1 MPNPFEL
8 YTDTDAAKRL
18 PTLPAYAAELA
29 AFLNGDLWRGSAGWI
44 GELPADAEA
53 LISMGRGIVSENVL
67 QELLTRHVAAF
78 LGKEPRWALV
88 ATTQQTTPQPNDA
101 APPPLT
107 VPPPIPG
114 RPEPPAAD
122 PEITALEEA
131 LTAWWDKRG
140 MLATLKDAATHRASV
155 GRGPTVVFI
164 PPGLLDE
171 AGNPPPVATLEDALD
186 LIHVD
191 AREPAT
197 AYVYT
202 DPATRLTAGIVQA
215 QEERTRIVELSYRN
229 GPNTVLK
236 VWRNGTA
243 SAPLEANLGG
253 YLFVHD
259 TPIAPLMTPQL
270 IQGQKSITLVLS
282 QTMRNVNLAGHRQRD
297 YINAQPPGEW
307 VLSSEGAAG
316 AQRWGD
322 GTWRVFE
329 PGAMLSGPGV
339 TNYIQG
345 NDIYDAQGQKIGVTN
360 PNVSITEPVSV
371 DHFQQTLDMFRYAM
385 HGQAH
390 QLHVF
395 GSDQPLSGISRE
407 QARADFETRIAP
419 DAAAADAQ
427 GRAVLTAVLGLAA
440 KLLKR
445 PDMFDG
451 LRVDFSCV
459 VNTGPLSTEEQA
471 QIRENVAARLL
482 SEETAMSRLGVDD
495 VLAERARIDE
505 DRMAAQ
511 ARAPQIG
518 NANGTTQGNPDR
530 GTQLPDTNR
539 SGNNQPSNG

>member
-1 MPNPFEL
+1 MPNPFEA
-8 YTDTDAAKRL
+8 YNDTDAAKRL

-29 AFLNGDLWRGSAGWI
+29 AFLAGDLWRGSDGWI
-44 GELPADAEA
+44 GELPADADA
-53 LISMGRGIVSENVL
+53 LASMGRGIVSENVL
-67 QELLTRHVAAF
+67 AELLTRHVAAF

-88 ATTQQTTPQPNDA
+88 ATTQQTTP
-101 APPPLT
+101 PPLT

-114 RPEPPAAD
+114 RPEPPATD

-270 IQGQKSITLVLS
+270 IQGQKSITLALS
-282 QTMRNVNLAGHRQRD
+282 QTMRNINLAGHRQRD

-316 AQRWGD
+316 AQRFGD

-345 NDIYDAQGQKIGVTN
+345 NDIYDDAGKKIGVTN

-371 DHFQQTLDMFRYAM
+371 AHFQQTLDMFRYAM

-440 KLLKR
+440 KLLNR

-459 VNTGPLSTEEQA
+459 VNTGPLSPEEQN
-471 QIRENVAARLL
+471 QIRENVAAHLL
-482 SEETAMSRLGVDD
+482 SEETGMSQLGIDD
-495 VLAERARIDE
+495 VGAERARIDE

-511 ARAPQIG
+511 ARAPQIAPTPPQG
-518 NANGTTQGNPDR
+518 DTPQQQQGNTPPNA
-530 GTQLPDTNR
+530 G
-539 SGNNQPSNG
+539 G

>member
-18 PTLPAYAAELA
+18 PKLPAYAAELA
-29 AFLNGDLWRGSAGWI
+29 AFLDGDLWRGSAGWI
-44 GELPADAEA
+44 GELPADAAA
-53 LISMGRGIVSENVL
+53 LASMARGIVSENVL
-67 QELLTRHVAAF
+67 SELLTRHVAAF
-78 LGKEPRWALV
+78 LGKEPRWGLV
-88 ATTQQTTPQPNDA
+88 ATTAGTTPQPADPM
-101 APPPLT
+101 PPRMT
-107 VPPPIPG
+107 VTALPATPA
-114 RPEPPAAD
+114 RPEPPATD
-122 PEITALEEA
+122 PEIAALEES

-140 MLATLKDAATHRASV
+140 VLQTLKDAATHRASV

-171 AGNPPPVATLEDALD
+171 KGTPPPVATLEDALD
-186 LIHVD
+186 LIYVD
-191 AREPAT
+191 AREPAE

-202 DPATRLTAGIVQA
+202 DPTTRLQAGIVQA
-215 QEERTRIVELSYRN
+215 VEDKTNIVELSYRE
-229 GPNTVLK
+229 GANTVLK
-236 VWRNGTA
+236 VWRDGME
-243 SAPLEANLGG
+243 SPPLIANLGG

-259 TPIAPLMTPQL
+259 TPIAPLMTPPL
-270 IQGQKSITLVLS
+270 IQGQKSITLALS

-297 YINAQPPGEW
+297 YLNARPPGEW
-307 VLSSEGAAG
+307 VESTQGAIG
-316 AQRWGD
+316 AQQFPDGRWYI
-322 GTWRVFE
+322 FN
-329 PGAMLSGPGV
+329 PGEMLSGPNV

-345 NDIYDAQGQKIGVTN
+345 NDIYNEQGQKIGITN

-371 DHFQQTLDMFRYAM
+371 DHFAQTLDMFRYAM

-407 QARADFETRIAP
+407 QARADFETRVLP
-419 DAAAADAQ
+419 DAAATDAQ

-440 KLLKR
+440 RLMNT
-445 PDMFDG
+445 PDAFAG

-482 SEETAMSRLGVDD
+482 SEETGMSRLGVDD

-518 NANGTTQGNPDR
+518 TPQQQGNTPPNA
-530 GTQLPDTNR
+530 G
-539 SGNNQPSNG
+539 G